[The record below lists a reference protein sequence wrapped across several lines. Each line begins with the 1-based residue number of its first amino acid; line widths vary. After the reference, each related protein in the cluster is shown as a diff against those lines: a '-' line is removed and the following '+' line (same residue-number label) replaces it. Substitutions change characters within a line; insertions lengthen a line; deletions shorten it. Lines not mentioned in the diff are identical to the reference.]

1 MFRTNAHRLWQQL
14 DCAMTTNAT
23 RSARLT
29 AAPFAVLVVALA
41 ACGSTADVSSGAPGD
56 DADEPAAPTTT
67 VVLDAGGP
75 DRAVVTI
82 GRQRYVADLSDQLS
96 ICRVD
101 QGAIS
106 GVGQIEGF
114 ADGRL
119 HIELPPQDWDESDGR
134 FDPPSIALDLGTD
147 ADDMAIGLYAGG
159 DVAASV
165 EGFAEVSRIESFVID
180 GRRASGVATFVDLD
194 QVEAA
199 RDRGLTDPEGR
210 TGTFAIECG

>member
-1 MFRTNAHRLWQQL
+1 
-14 DCAMTTNAT
+14 MTTNAS

-29 AAPFAVLVVALA
+29 AAPFAVLVVALVLA
-41 ACGSTADVSSGAPGD
+41 ACGGATAEVSSGGPGD
-56 DADEPAAPTTT
+56 NADEPTDATTTT

-134 FDPPSIALDLGTD
+134 WDPPSIALDLGTD

-165 EGFAEVSRIESFVID
+165 DGFAEVSRIESFVID
-180 GRRASGVATFVDLD
+180 GRRASGIATFVDLD
-194 QVEAA
+194 QVAAA
-199 RDRGLTDPEGR
+199 RDGGLIDPQGR